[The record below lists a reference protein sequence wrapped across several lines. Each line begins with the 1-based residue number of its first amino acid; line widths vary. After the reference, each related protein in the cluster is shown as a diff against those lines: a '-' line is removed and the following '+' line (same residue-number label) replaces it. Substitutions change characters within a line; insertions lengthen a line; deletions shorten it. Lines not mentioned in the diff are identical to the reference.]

1 MINSEDN
8 PILMGIDGGTGGMRV
23 GLYDKTGNCLSFA
36 SEEYKTD
43 FPRPGWA
50 MQDPNDWWHALKVAV
65 GKALEKGQIRPEQIS
80 ALACDTTCTS
90 VVVCRKDG
98 TPLYPCIIW
107 MDVRAGK
114 EADELLEKTGEFY
127 SPEWMPPK
135 LAWLKRN
142 EKEIYDNAEVF
153 CEYQDWLTFR
163 LTDKWCMNNNTACN
177 WGYSIKDGFSKKIY
191 EALDIADA
199 LDKFP
204 TENVYRVGE
213 QIGTLSETAAGYL
226 GLPEGLPIAQG
237 GIDSSIGLLGIG
249 VNCSGRIG
257 MITGSSNLAMALN
270 ERPLLN
276 PDGSNNGPD
285 NLIAGYYT
293 DYVAQSASGSILS
306 WFRKQFC
313 PDRSYKELDE
323 LAKEIPIGSN
333 GLLLLDYFQGNKHPY
348 HDSKVKGMF
357 YGLSL
362 AHTKADMYRAILEG
376 VAFGSERILDT
387 FRENGVDVK
396 EMNIAGGS
404 ARSDLW
410 MQIHAD
416 VSDIVINVP
425 KDINAPNLG
434 CAIAC
439 AVMLKIYPS
448 LKDAVDHMVK
458 YERSYY
464 PDQKNHEK
472 YRKIYEL
479 YKDFYPDTKEWM
491 HRFSDVF
498 EEIEKES

>member
-1 MINSEDN
+1 MIKDN
-8 PILMGIDGGTGGMRV
+8 HDLILMGIDGGTGGIRV
-23 GLYDKTGNCLSFA
+23 GLYDIKGKCLSFA
-36 SEEYKTD
+36 MEEYKTD
-43 FPRPGWA
+43 FPKPGFA
-50 MQDPNDWWHALKVAV
+50 QQDPYDWWNCLKLAIN
-65 GKALEKGQIRPEQIS
+65 KALSKGNIKAQEIS

-90 VVVCRKDG
+90 VVVCKKDA

-107 MDVRAGK
+107 MDVRAVK
-114 EADELLEKTGEFY
+114 EAEELMEKCNEFY

-142 EKEIYDNAEVF
+142 ERKIYDEAEVF
-153 CEYQDWLTFR
+153 CEYQDWLTYK
-163 LTDKWCMNNNTACN
+163 LTGKWCMNNNTACN
-177 WGYSIKDGFSKKIY
+177 WGYSINTGFSEKIY
-191 EALDIADA
+191 EALDIKDA

-204 TENVYRVGE
+204 TEEVYRVGD
-213 QIGTLSETAAGYL
+213 QIGVLSKEASAFL
-226 GLPEGLPIAQG
+226 GLPQGLPIAQG
-237 GIDSSIGLLGIG
+237 GVDSSIGLLGIG
-249 VNCSGRIG
+249 VNRPGRIG

-270 ERPLLN
+270 EKPLLN

-285 NLIAGYYT
+285 NLIKGFYT

-313 PDRSYKELDE
+313 PEQSYKELDE
-323 LAKEIPIGSN
+323 LAKDVPIGSN

-348 HDSKVKGMF
+348 HDGKAKGMF

-387 FRENGVDVK
+387 FREYGVDVK

-404 ARSDLW
+404 ARSPLW

-416 VSDIVINVP
+416 VSDIIINVP

-439 AVMLKIYPS
+439 AVMLKVYPS
-448 LKDAVDHMVK
+448 LQDAVDHMVT

-464 PDQKNHEK
+464 PNKENHEK
-472 YRKIYEL
+472 YQKIYEL
-479 YKDFYPDTKEWM
+479 YKSFYPETKDWM
-491 HRFSDVF
+491 HRFFDTF
-498 EEIEKES
+498 ENI